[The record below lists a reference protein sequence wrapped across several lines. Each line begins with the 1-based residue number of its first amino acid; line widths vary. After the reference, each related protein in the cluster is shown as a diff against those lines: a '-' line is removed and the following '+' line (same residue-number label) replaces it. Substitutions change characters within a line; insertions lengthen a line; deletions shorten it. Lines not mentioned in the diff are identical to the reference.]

1 MEERV
6 MFYRGSGGEDWWD
19 ETLSEAKGAVNGVT
33 KL

>member
-6 MFYRGSGGEDWWD
+6 MFYRGTGRGDWWD
-19 ETLSEAKGAVNGVT
+19 ETLSEVKGAVNSVT